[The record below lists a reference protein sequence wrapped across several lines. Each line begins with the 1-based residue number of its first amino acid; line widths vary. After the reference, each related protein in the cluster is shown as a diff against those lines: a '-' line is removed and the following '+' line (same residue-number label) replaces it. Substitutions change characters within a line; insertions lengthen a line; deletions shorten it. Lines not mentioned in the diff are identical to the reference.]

1 MEKFGG
7 PGGIR
12 TPDFLL
18 RRQTLYPA
26 ELQARNENFDEE
38 FEGGIPFC
46 WGPLTDSRALIG
58 AVALIRATIRPRTQP
73 KAGLAH
79 CRPATGRPIRH
90 WRRSRGFE
98 SHTLRSM

>member
-38 FEGGIPFC
+38 SGGEGGIRRF
-46 WGPLTDSRALIG
+46 SA
-58 AVALIRATIRPRTQP
+58 IRAEVGHP
-73 KAGLAH
+73 
-79 CRPATGRPIRH
+79 PA
-90 WRRSRGFE
+90 
-98 SHTLRSM
+98 